1 VALVGTESVASHRF
15 QGNAVATS
23 RHHPKLLPRSM
34 VVMTV
39 AMPGVASTPPVLAL
53 ILDGYNAVRLE
64 LDLFAGYSVTIAD
77 TFHLELLSGMTVPVP
92 VASHSIS
99 IIMAELVIPDTSQ
112 RNLAT
117 SSLMNPEQIISCV
130 NIRVMI

>member
-1 VALVGTESVASHRF
+1 MALVGTESVASHRF

-34 VVMTV
+34 VMTV

-117 SSLMNPEQIISCV
+117 SSLMNPEQIISVV
-130 NIRVMI
+130 NMIVII